1 MNKKWYGVIYIKMN
15 DSKEDIKDKIAR
27 GKRIKAIR
35 ENELHMNK
43 TQLASLLGISGQFLG
58 LVESGRGNLI
68 YPYLKKLIEISGH
81 SADYI
86 LFGLDDTVITETKK
100 LLQNFTHKEVVDS
113 IELVKTIAHFIQYM

>member
-68 YPYLKKLIEISGH
+68 YPYLKKLVEISGH

-113 IELVKTIAHFIQYM
+113 IELAKTIANFIQYM

>member
-1 MNKKWYGVIYIKMN
+1 MN

-68 YPYLKKLIEISGH
+68 YPYLKKLVEISGH

-113 IELVKTIAHFIQYM
+113 IELVKTISHFIQYM

>member
-68 YPYLKKLIEISGH
+68 YPYLKKLVEISGH

-113 IELVKTIAHFIQYM
+113 IELVKTISHFIQYM

>member
-113 IELVKTIAHFIQYM
+113 IELVKTISHFIQYM